1 MPKRRGRKKE
11 SEEDS
16 IDLDKLIAMAASTG
30 KIKLGGRNATKES
43 KGTRAKAFIVAN
55 NCPEEIRVEIEYNS
69 NFSSVPVIKY
79 PKSSFELGAS
89 IGRPHK
95 VATIT
100 IYDAGNSKLLEVLDK
115 IETSENRA

>member
-1 MPKRRGRKKE
+1 MPKRRGRKKDTD
-11 SEEDS
+11 EDS

-43 KGTRAKAFIVAN
+43 KGTKAKAYVIAN
-55 NCPEEIRVEIEYNS
+55 NCPEEIRSEIEHNS
-69 NFSSVPVIKY
+69 NFSSIPVIKY

-95 VATIT
+95 VAAIT
-100 IYDAGNSKLLEVLDK
+100 IYDAGNSKLLDVLDK
-115 IETSENRA
+115 IEPSEI